1 MKEEWEVKDFKNWD
15 LKETFHLDEVAHLYY
30 EADPYNQHAIIPNNV
45 RTGIKQIYKILLDAA
60 RERSLYLPENRCK
73 YPNIGV
79 WIDSENF
86 YNETPTNKISSISIH
101 GPMPSVARD
110 DLRYFF
116 AERLSQKPLFLF
128 PEERKKQ
135 SDKDKPF
142 THSPDYRF
150 VTLHNDNFNLTSN
163 QATVIKC
170 LHEAFKKGTPE
181 VGQAYILE
189 NVLDT
194 TSTRLRDTFK
204 SNPNAWKALI
214 TTTQGKRGTYRLN
227 L

>member
-45 RTGIKQIYKILLDAA
+45 RTGIKEIYKILLDAA

-116 AERLSQKPLFLF
+116 AERLGQKPLFLF

-135 SDKDKPF
+135 SDKDNPF
-142 THSPDYRF
+142 THSPDYRS
-150 VTLHNDNFNLTSN
+150 VSLHGKNFSLTKL
-163 QATVIKC
+163 QAEVIKI
-170 LHEAFKKGTPE
+170 LHQNYMEGHSGIGGDA
-181 VGQAYILE
+181 IL
-189 NVLDT
+189 NKLD
-194 TSTRLRDTFK
+194 SESSKLKDIFRSR
-204 SNPNAWKALI
+204 PNAWKDLI
-214 TTTQGKRGTYRLN
+214 ASENKGVFRLN